1 MHADCARER
10 SKRELTTNARGVS
23 QVLDAAWDAYQ
34 DGGILR
40 VSFHPNVSRNM
51 TYAAFVS
58 LLLMHDDETQARP
71 GNHQRFTIYCEL
83 EHIALIIDDICRIQG
98 AYTPAHVAPTTDCPV
113 G

>member
-1 MHADCARER
+1 LRAGEIEEKADDEVHRY
-10 SKRELTTNARGVS
+10 ARGVS

-58 LLLMHDDETQARP
+58 LLLMHDDETPARP
-71 GNHQRFTIYCEL
+71 GNHQRFTVYCEL

-98 AYTPAHVAPTTDCPV
+98 AYMPVHVAPTTDCPV